1 MTGLA
6 SSLWRTPDRTP
17 AVFGEVVDGMD
28 VVGTI
33 RERDPQRDRE
43 PGDAIERV
51 EIEELPR
58 S

>member
-1 MTGLA
+1 
-6 SSLWRTPDRTP
+6 
-17 AVFGEVVDGMD
+17 MD
-28 VVGTI
+28 VVGEI
-33 RERDPQRDRE
+33 RERDPQRDRD